1 MDIGS
6 NIKKIRELKNFN
18 QNYVATAL
26 GISQK
31 SYSNIEKSKNKITI
45 ELIQKIAEVLNV
57 SFSKIVEL
65 NTEVILNN
73 YNQKGGIGQI
83 NTSSNQNAMADNTME
98 LFEKILLEKD
108 KQIELLKKTID
119 LLESQLIISKVK

>member
-45 ELIQKIAEVLNV
+45 ELVQK
-57 SFSKIVEL
+57 
-65 NTEVILNN
+65 
-73 YNQKGGIGQI
+73 
-83 NTSSNQNAMADNTME
+83 
-98 LFEKILLEKD
+98 
-108 KQIELLKKTID
+108 
-119 LLESQLIISKVK
+119 

>member
-1 MDIGS
+1 M
-6 NIKKIRELKNFN
+6 
-18 QNYVATAL
+18 
-26 GISQK
+26 
-31 SYSNIEKSKNKITI
+31 
-45 ELIQKIAEVLNV
+45 

-108 KQIELLKKTID
+108 KQIVLLKKTID
-119 LLESQLIISKVK
+119 LLESQLIINKVK